1 MANGN
6 IIVTSTINR
15 VSWQVDQNSFT
26 RARNKINSLKKFAE
40 SAGKSFDQ
48 ATRKLQQANGK
59 TQLQQARAETQRLKL
74 NQRLTAEAQKQSAI
88 NARMATNEQRHAQR
102 MAAIAARNPATGGLV
117 PKVYEVL
124 QRQSVCSVSRQSR
137 TNAHSRS
144 GQKAFASALRPT
156 VIT

>member
-59 TQLQQARAETQRLKL
+59 TQLTHHTHNSKWSISLKSL
-74 NQRLTAEAQKQSAI
+74 AKI
-88 NARMATNEQRHAQR
+88 
-102 MAAIAARNPATGGLV
+102 IPAL
-117 PKVYEVL
+117 
-124 QRQSVCSVSRQSR
+124 
-137 TNAHSRS
+137 
-144 GQKAFASALRPT
+144 
-156 VIT
+156 

>member
-26 RARNKINSLKKFAE
+26 LARNKIKSLKKFAE
-40 SAGKSFDQ
+40 SAGKSYDQ

-88 NARMATNEQRHAQR
+88 NARMATNEQRRAQHGR
-102 MAAIAARNPATGGLV
+102 SMTGL
-117 PKVYEVL
+117 L
-124 QRQSVCSVSRQSR
+124 LSR
-137 TNAHSRS
+137 H
-144 GQKAFASALRPT
+144 L
-156 VIT
+156 